1 MKYAGKK
8 INNEKLTRL
17 KLTGMYVGNWA
28 TGTTKTNMSKK
39 YVLDCEQSNYSS
51 SSHYLIEPE
60 MAPFDLW
67 PKNPTY
73 RIGL

>member
-1 MKYAGKK
+1 
-8 INNEKLTRL
+8 
-17 KLTGMYVGNWA
+17 
-28 TGTTKTNMSKK
+28 MSKK

-73 RIGL
+73 RPITKHEVDRVQKWQK